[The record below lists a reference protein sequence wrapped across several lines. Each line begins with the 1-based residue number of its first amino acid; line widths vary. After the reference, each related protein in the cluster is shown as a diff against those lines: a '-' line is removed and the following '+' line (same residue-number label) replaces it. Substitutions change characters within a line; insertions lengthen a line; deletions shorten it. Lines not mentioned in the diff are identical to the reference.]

1 MVADHVMLTER
12 ERERERERHRERE
25 RERAERVLYPL
36 ISLKVERLLCKK
48 DLRQAKRIAK

>member
-1 MVADHVMLTER
+1 MCCGGRPSHADR
-12 ERERERERHRERE
+12 ERERERQRERV
-25 RERAERVLYPL
+25 ERVLYPL

>member
-1 MVADHVMLTER
+1 MMFYSKCFVVADHVLLTCDR
-12 ERERERERHRERE
+12 ERERVQ
-25 RERAERVLYPL
+25 RVVYPL